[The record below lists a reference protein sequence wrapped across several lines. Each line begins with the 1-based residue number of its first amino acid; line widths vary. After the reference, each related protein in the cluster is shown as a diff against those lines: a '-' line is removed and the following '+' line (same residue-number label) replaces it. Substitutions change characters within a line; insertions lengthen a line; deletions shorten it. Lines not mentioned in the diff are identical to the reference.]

1 MKHIVDSMQ
10 QLAEVVENV
19 GVSTKEINE
28 IIKMIG
34 DIAAQTNL
42 LSLNASIEAARAGE
56 AGRGFAVVAGE
67 IGTLAD
73 NSAHS
78 VQQIGE
84 IIANINGQVDT
95 MVERTRESVTTI
107 QENTLAVNK
116 AYETFHTIY
125 TDINSTSEIVTSM
138 IEEIEQVND
147 VASNMAAISE
157 EQSASAEEIS
167 ATIEVLAANAQT
179 VTQESTQVE
188 ECAEVVA
195 ESAKPLQ
202 AICRNLNC
210 NKK

>member
-1 MKHIVDSMQ
+1 MPVTELK
-10 QLAEVVENV
+10 LAVPHCSKRAKLVQ
-19 GVSTKEINE
+19 KR
-28 IIKMIG
+28 
-34 DIAAQTNL
+34 NL
-42 LSLNASIEAARAGE
+42 GK
-56 AGRGFAVVAGE
+56 
-67 IGTLAD
+67 D
-73 NSAHS
+73 
-78 VQQIGE
+78 Q
-84 IIANINGQVDT
+84 D
-95 MVERTRESVTTI
+95 
-107 QENTLAVNK
+107 ENTLAVNK

-195 ESAKPLQ
+195 ESAKTLTGHMQ
-202 AICRNLNC
+202 KFKL
-210 NKK
+210 